1 MGILNKKILVIGS
14 GGMLGQALVSKLSG
28 QCELTQAAWPDASE
42 GQELLDITK
51 QTEVD
56 KFIKKCQPNVVF
68 NCAAYTD
75 VDGAEDNENSAF
87 SVNGIGAGILAH
99 SCKDN
104 NSLLVH
110 ISTDYVFDGDGVG
123 PYEVDDDTKPIGAYG
138 RGKLAGEELIKK
150 SGCDFIIV
158 RTSWL
163 FGAGGKN
170 FVDTIIR
177 LAGEKKQIKVVDD
190 QVGCPTYTVDL
201 AGCMVDLAEKDR
213 RGIYHFCNGP
223 ACSWFDF
230 ACEIIKLAGL
240 DCEVVPCT
248 TNEYPTKAKRPGYSV
263 LDASKTAEAIGQIRS
278 WQQCL
283 EDFIK
288 EKGV

>member
-1 MGILNKKILVIGS
+1 MEILDKKILVVGC
-14 GGMLGQALVSKLSG
+14 GGMLGQALVKQLMG
-28 QCELTQAAWPDASE
+28 KCELVQAAWPDANES
-42 GQELLDITK
+42 QELLDITK

-56 KFIKKCQPNVVF
+56 KFIKKYQPNIVF

-75 VDGAEDNENSAF
+75 VDGAEDDENTAF

-123 PYEVDDDTKPIGAYG
+123 PYSVDDVTGPIGAYG

-150 SGCDFIIV
+150 SGCAFTII

-163 FGAGGKN
+163 FGSGGKN
-170 FVDTIIR
+170 FVDTILK
-177 LAGEKKQIKVVDD
+177 LASEKDKIKVVDD

-201 AGCMVDLAEKDR
+201 AECMVSLTEKDS
-213 RGIYHFCNGP
+213 RGVYHFCNGP
-223 ACSWFDF
+223 ECSWYEF
-230 ACEIIKLAGL
+230 ACEIVKLSKS
-240 DCEVVPCT
+240 DCEVLPCGSD
-248 TNEYPTKAKRPGYSV
+248 EYTTKAQRPGYSV
-263 LDASKTAEAIGQIRS
+263 LDVSETVKVIGEIRS
-278 WQQCL
+278 WQDCL
-283 EDFIK
+283 SEYIK

>member
-1 MGILNKKILVIGS
+1 MEILNKKILVVGS

-28 QCELTQAAWPDASE
+28 KCELICAAWPGASD

-51 QTEVD
+51 QTSVD
-56 KFIKKCQPNVVF
+56 KFIKKYSPDIVF
-68 NCAAYTD
+68 NCAAYTN
-75 VDGAEDNENSAF
+75 VDGAEDDENTAF

-123 PYEVDDDTKPIGAYG
+123 PYAVDDETKAIGAYG

-150 SGCDFIIV
+150 SGCEFIII

-163 FGAGGKN
+163 FGSGGKN

-177 LAGEKKQIKVVDD
+177 IASEKEQIKVVDD
-190 QVGCPTYTVDL
+190 QIGCPTYTVDL
-201 AGCMVDLAEKDR
+201 AGCMVDLAEKDC

-223 ACSWFDF
+223 KCSWFDF
-230 ACEIIKLAGL
+230 ACEIVSQAKLN
-240 DCEVVPCT
+240 CEVLPCSSD
-248 TNEYPTKAKRPGYSV
+248 EYETKAKRPGYSV
-263 LDASKTAEAIGQIRS
+263 LDVSGTVEAIGEMRS
-278 WQQCL
+278 WKECL
-283 EDFIK
+283 EEFIE
-288 EKGV
+288 EKGI